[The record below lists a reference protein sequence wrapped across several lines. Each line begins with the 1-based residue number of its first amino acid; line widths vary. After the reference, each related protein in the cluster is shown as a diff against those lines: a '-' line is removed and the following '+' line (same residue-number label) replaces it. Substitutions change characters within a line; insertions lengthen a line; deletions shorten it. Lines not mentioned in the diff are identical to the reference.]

1 MPLLPGLN
9 LGGNPSAAGMAG
21 AALSPLQACVDMAH
35 ARLLIVAILAG
46 ICFFGLAVRL
56 IDVSVWHS
64 VEESDSSAA
73 GEAGTGR
80 ADIVDRNG
88 TPLASS
94 LPTVSLYADP
104 AQVLNPGE
112 AATKLATVLKDI
124 DKPRLMEDMKSRR
137 RFVWVRR
144 HLTPRQYE
152 AINALGIPG
161 LFFQKDSR
169 RVYPSGTL
177 AAHVLGYTGI
187 DDDGL
192 SGVEKGMDHDL
203 RTRTTALPLALDLR
217 IQHILREEL
226 SSAMN
231 QFHALGAAGVVMDV
245 NTGEVLGMV
254 SLPDF
259 DPNAPESASDNARF
273 NRASLGVYE
282 MGSTFKTFTI
292 AAALD
297 RGIIKMA
304 DRFDAT
310 KAITSGRFRISDFH
324 PENRWLTVPEI
335 YLHSSNIGAARIGL
349 KLGAEAMSQFLT
361 DLRLLNALDLEL
373 PESGVP
379 MVPRQWKDL
388 TLMTV
393 SFGHGIAV
401 TALQLC
407 AAISAVVNG
416 GTYHSPTL
424 LKLDHPPMA
433 ERVISSKVSNQM
445 RKLMRLVVTEGT
457 AKAANAAGYVV
468 GGKTGTAEKLG
479 VGGYNKN
486 ARLSSFVGIFPAH
499 APRYVVFAM
508 LDEPKGIKETA
519 GFATGGWVAAPMAG
533 RVVSRVAPLMGIVP
547 VADDDAVVKE
557 MLAID
562 PALYQDSRHE

>member
-1 MPLLPGLN
+1 
-9 LGGNPSAAGMAG
+9 
-21 AALSPLQACVDMAH
+21 
-35 ARLLIVAILAG
+35 
-46 ICFFGLAVRL
+46 
-56 IDVSVWHS
+56 
-64 VEESDSSAA
+64 
-73 GEAGTGR
+73 
-80 ADIVDRNG
+80 
-88 TPLASS
+88 
-94 LPTVSLYADP
+94 
-104 AQVLNPGE
+104 
-112 AATKLATVLKDI
+112 
-124 DKPRLMEDMKSRR
+124 
-137 RFVWVRR
+137 
-144 HLTPRQYE
+144 
-152 AINALGIPG
+152 
-161 LFFQKDSR
+161 
-169 RVYPSGTL
+169 
-177 AAHVLGYTGI
+177 
-187 DDDGL
+187 
-192 SGVEKGMDHDL
+192 
-203 RTRTTALPLALDLR
+203 
-217 IQHILREEL
+217 
-226 SSAMN
+226 MN

-259 DPNAPESASDNARF
+259 DPNAPRSASDNARF

-424 LKLDHPPMA
+424 LKLDHPRWRK
-433 ERVISSKVSNQM
+433 ESSA
-445 RKLMRLVVTEGT
+445 RK
-457 AKAANAAGYVV
+457 
-468 GGKTGTAEKLG
+468 
-479 VGGYNKN
+479 
-486 ARLSSFVGIFPAH
+486 
-499 APRYVVFAM
+499 
-508 LDEPKGIKETA
+508 
-519 GFATGGWVAAPMAG
+519 
-533 RVVSRVAPLMGIVP
+533 SRTRCA
-547 VADDDAVVKE
+547 
-557 MLAID
+557 
-562 PALYQDSRHE
+562 S